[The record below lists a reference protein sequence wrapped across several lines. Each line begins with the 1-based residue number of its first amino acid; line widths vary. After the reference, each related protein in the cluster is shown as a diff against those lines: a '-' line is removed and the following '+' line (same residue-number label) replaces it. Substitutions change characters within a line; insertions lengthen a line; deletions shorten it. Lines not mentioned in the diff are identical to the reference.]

1 MVDQRR
7 DEDAK
12 IRSGDPMEAAEVRGE
27 NYGIVEGKTQR
38 EIIWRRFKRH
48 KLAIVAGVVLILL
61 YLTAIATPWIAPYDY
76 AEQDFTSM
84 SQAPS
89 WSHPMGTDQIGR
101 DELTR
106 VLYGGRV
113 SMLVGLGVG
122 TFITVIGTAVG
133 IVSGYYGRYVDSGL
147 MSTADFVLVLP
158 FIPVLLVLGSIFS
171 FNAVTITVVIALLLW
186 PRMARLVRGQVLSIR
201 DQEYVQ
207 AAKAVGVSN
216 FRIMLRHILPNTFG
230 IVVVEATLIVAL
242 AIIIESI
249 ISFLGLGI
257 QPPTPSW
264 GNMLTDARTT
274 MTTQWWLTIFPGLMI
289 VLTALCVNFL
299 GDGLRDA
306 LDPKAVE

>member
-1 MVDQRR
+1 MVDQRK
-7 DEDAK
+7 DEDAVA
-12 IRSGDPMEAAEVRGE
+12 RSGDPLKAAEVEPEASGQVKGR
-27 NYGIVEGKTQR
+27 TQR
-38 EIIWRRFKRH
+38 EIIWRRFRRH
-48 KLAIVAGVVLILL
+48 RLAMFCGIILILL
-61 YLTAIATPWIAPYDY
+61 YLVALITPWIAPYGF

-84 SQAPS
+84 NQGPS
-89 WSHPMGTDQIGR
+89 LTHPMGTDQLGR

-113 SMLVGLGVG
+113 SMMIGLGVG
-122 TFITVIGTAVG
+122 LLITVIGTSLG
-133 IVSGYYGRYVDSGL
+133 IISGYYGRFVDGGV
-147 MSTADFVLVLP
+147 MGTADFVLVLP

-171 FNAVTITVVIALLLW
+171 LGVFSITLIIALLLW
-186 PRMARLVRGQVLSIR
+186 PRMARLVRGQVLALR

-207 AAKAVGVSN
+207 AAKAIGVSD
-216 FRIMLRHILPNTFG
+216 FRIMLRHIFPNTFG

-242 AIIIESI
+242 AIILESI
-249 ISFLGLGI
+249 ISFLGFGI

-264 GNMLTDARTT
+264 GNMLTDARSQ

-289 VLTALCVNFL
+289 VITALCVNFV

>member
-1 MVDQRR
+1 MVDQRK
-7 DEDAK
+7 DEGAAV
-12 IRSGDPMEAAEVRGE
+12 RSGDPMEAAEVGGE
-27 NYGIVEGKTQR
+27 GSGSVQGRTQR

-48 KLAIVAGVVLILL
+48 KLAVAAGIVLLLL
-61 YLTAIATPWIAPYDY
+61 YLGAIATPWIAPYDY
-76 AEQDFTSM
+76 AEQDFSSM

-89 WSHPMGTDQIGR
+89 LSHPMGTDQLGR
-101 DELTR
+101 DEFTR

-122 TFITVIGTAVG
+122 TFITVIGTALG
-133 IVSGYYGRYVDSGL
+133 IISGYYGRYVDSGL
-147 MSTADFVLVLP
+147 MGTADFVLVLP
-158 FIPVLLVLGSIFS
+158 FIPVLLVLGSIFQ
-171 FNAVTITVVIALLLW
+171 FNAITITMVIALLLW

-249 ISFLGLGI
+249 VSFLGLGI

-264 GNMLTDARTT
+264 GNMLTDARTQ

-289 VLTALCVNFL
+289 VFTALCVNFL

>member
-7 DEDAK
+7 DEDSVV
-12 IRSGDPMEAAEVRGE
+12 RSGDPLEHAEVEGE
-27 NYGIVEGKTQR
+27 GYDKVEGRTQR

-48 KLAIVAGVVLILL
+48 KLALFGGAILILL
-61 YLTAIATPWIAPYDY
+61 YAAAFATPWISPYGF
-76 AEQDFTSM
+76 AEQDFTAM
-84 SQAPS
+84 NQGPS
-89 WSHPMGTDQIGR
+89 LAHPMGTDQLGR
-101 DELTR
+101 DTLTR
-106 VLYGGRV
+106 VMYGGRI
-113 SMLVGLGVG
+113 SLMVGLGVG
-122 TFITVIGTAVG
+122 VTIVLVGTTLG
-133 IVSGYYGRYVDSGL
+133 IISGYYGRFVDSGI

-171 FNAVTITVVIALLLW
+171 LGVSSITLVIALLLW
-186 PRMARLVRGQVLSIR
+186 PRMARLVRGQVLSLR

-207 AAKAVGVSN
+207 AAKAVGVSD

-242 AIIIESI
+242 AIILESI
-249 ISFLGLGI
+249 VSFLGFGI

-264 GNMLTDARTT
+264 GNLLTDARTQ
-274 MTTQWWLTIFPGLMI
+274 MTTQWWLTVFPGLMI
-289 VLTALCVNFL
+289 VITALCVNFL

>member
-1 MVDQRR
+1 
-7 DEDAK
+7 
-12 IRSGDPMEAAEVRGE
+12 MEAAEVRGE
-27 NYGIVEGKTQR
+27 DYGKVQGRTQK

-48 KLAIVAGVVLILL
+48 KLAMVAGGVLVLL
-61 YLTAIATPWIAPYDY
+61 YLIAIATPWIAPYDY

-89 WSHPMGTDQIGR
+89 LSHPMGTDQIGR

-113 SMLVGLGVG
+113 SMMVGLGVG
-122 TFITVIGTAVG
+122 AFITVIGTGVG
-133 IVSGYYGRYVDSGL
+133 IISGYYGRYVDSGL
-147 MSTADFVLVLP
+147 MGTADFVLVLP
-158 FIPVLLVLGSIFS
+158 FIPVLLVLGSIFQ

-249 ISFLGLGI
+249 VSFLGLGI

>member
-1 MVDQRR
+1 MVDQRK
-7 DEDAK
+7 DEGVTV
-12 IRSGDPMEAAEVRGE
+12 RSGDPMEAAEVRGE
-27 NYGIVEGKTQR
+27 DYGKVQGRTQR

-48 KLAIVAGVVLILL
+48 KLAMVAGVVLLLL
-61 YLTAIATPWIAPYDY
+61 YLGAIATPWIAPYDY
-76 AEQDFTSM
+76 AEQDFSSM

-89 WSHPMGTDQIGR
+89 LSHPMGTDQLGR
-101 DELTR
+101 DEFTR

-122 TFITVIGTAVG
+122 TFITVIGTGVG
-133 IVSGYYGRYVDSGL
+133 IISGYYGRYVDSGL
-147 MSTADFVLVLP
+147 MGTADFVLVLP
-158 FIPVLLVLGSIFS
+158 FIPVLLVLGSIFQ
-171 FNAVTITVVIALLLW
+171 FNAITITLVIALLLW

-249 ISFLGLGI
+249 VSFLGLGI

-264 GNMLTDARTT
+264 GNMLTDARSQ

-289 VLTALCVNFL
+289 VFTALCVNFL

>member
-7 DEDAK
+7 DEDSVV
-12 IRSGDPMEAAEVRGE
+12 RSGDPLEHAEVEGE
-27 NYGIVEGKTQR
+27 GYGKVEGRTQR

-48 KLAIVAGVVLILL
+48 KLALFGGAILILL
-61 YLTAIATPWIAPYDY
+61 YAAAFATPWISPYGF
-76 AEQDFTSM
+76 AEQDFTAM
-84 SQAPS
+84 NQGPS
-89 WSHPMGTDQIGR
+89 LAHPMGTDQLGR
-101 DELTR
+101 DTLTR
-106 VLYGGRV
+106 VMYGGRI
-113 SMLVGLGVG
+113 SLMVGLGVG
-122 TFITVIGTAVG
+122 VTIVLVGTTLG
-133 IVSGYYGRYVDSGL
+133 IISGYYGRFVDSGI

-171 FNAVTITVVIALLLW
+171 LGVSSITLVIALLLW
-186 PRMARLVRGQVLSIR
+186 PRMARLVRGQVLSLR

-207 AAKAVGVSN
+207 AAKAVGVSD

-242 AIIIESI
+242 AIILESI
-249 ISFLGLGI
+249 VSFLGFGI

-264 GNMLTDARTT
+264 GNLLTDARTQ
-274 MTTQWWLTIFPGLMI
+274 MTTQWWLTVFPGLMI
-289 VLTALCVNFL
+289 VITALCVNFL

>member
-1 MVDQRR
+1 MVDQRK
-7 DEDAK
+7 DDDA
-12 IRSGDPMEAAEVRGE
+12 IVRSGDPMEAAEARGE
-27 NYGIVEGKTQR
+27 GYEKVQGRTQK

-48 KLAIVAGVVLILL
+48 KLAMAAGVVLVLL
-61 YLTAIATPWIAPYDY
+61 YLVAIATPWIAPYDY
-76 AEQDFTSM
+76 AKQDFTSM

-89 WSHPMGTDQIGR
+89 LSHPMGTDQIGR

-122 TFITVIGTAVG
+122 AFITVIGTGVG

-158 FIPVLLVLGSIFS
+158 FIPVLLVLGSIFR

-207 AAKAVGVSN
+207 AAKAAGVSN

-242 AIIIESI
+242 AIILESI